1 MDTNKRYDYIVVGGG
16 SSGCVVAARLAEQ
29 KLGTVLLME
38 VGESADNNP
47 ETMKADGFTDAFA
60 NDNVMWDRLSQPQS
74 NCKKRSLYLGSGTGM
89 GGSGSVNGM
98 VYTRGDKK
106 DYDQWPLG
114 WKWNDVSPYFSAVE
128 NRLHVKSRTPTEYTE
143 TCISAAKQ
151 AGFAQ
156 KDGLLDGD
164 LCGFLGYQTMN
175 YDGEQRRSSYMSFI
189 RSQSLDALTVKTD
202 ARATRV
208 VFSGKTATAVQFI
221 EKGIL
226 SEVAANKEIILCA
239 GALETPKLLM
249 LSGVGP
255 KQQLAQFGIPVVQD
269 VPSIG
274 QNLQDHPNVCIFYK
288 GKKGSDCFY
297 PQLYGFHRV
306 NPSLPLP
313 ENQADT
319 CYVFY
324 SAASS
329 LKASMKR
336 MLPAVLLPKQFFYNK
351 MLRRFLRSAV
361 DLVYRFPVVENFLS
375 TLYGIVVILGKP
387 QSRGELRLASSNPMD
402 QALIDP
408 GYFKHPDDMK
418 TLLAG
423 IEKAKSIAEQTALKS
438 WGNRGLVAAARTNN
452 AAKIQRWVENAVMTT
467 FHYTGTCKMGEDD
480 LSPVDVTLKLKGIEG
495 LRIADASVIPE
506 IPVSA
511 QNAPS
516 MMIGYRAA
524 AFIEAENRENS
535 SVDQTSSMNTK
546 SKNAEC
552 RNKDIKNKETNN
564 EGNVA

>member
-1 MDTNKRYDYIVVGGG
+1 MDTTKQYDYIVVGGG
-16 SSGCVVAARLAEQ
+16 SSGCVVAARLVEQ

-38 VGESADNNP
+38 VGEPTDSNP
-47 ETMKADGFTDAFA
+47 ETMMADGFTDAFA

-74 NCKKRSLYLGSGTGM
+74 HCKERSLYLGSGTGM

-106 DYDQWPLG
+106 DYDQWPIG
-114 WKWNDVSPYFSAVE
+114 WKWSDVSPYFSKVE
-128 NRLHVKSRTPTEYTE
+128 ARLKVKPRKPTEYTE
-143 TCISAAKQ
+143 TCINAAKQ
-151 AGFAQ
+151 VGFVQ

-164 LCGFLGYQTMN
+164 LCGFLGYQAMN
-175 YDGEQRRSSYMSFI
+175 YDGSQRRSSYMSFI
-189 RSQSLDALTVKTD
+189 RSQLLDELTVKTGV
-202 ARATRV
+202 RVTRV
-208 VFSGKTATAVQFI
+208 VFSGKKATAV
-221 EKGIL
+221 EYLENGVL
-226 SEVAANKEIILCA
+226 SEIVANKEIILCA

-255 KQQLAQFGIPVVQD
+255 AQQLREFGIPLVKD
-269 VPSIG
+269 VPGIG
-274 QNLQDHPNVCIFYK
+274 KNLQDHPNVCIFYK

-306 NPSLPLP
+306 NQSLPLP
-313 ENQADT
+313 KNQADT

-336 MLPAVLLPKQFFYNK
+336 MLPAVLLPKRFFYNQV
-351 MLRRFLRSAV
+351 LRRFLRAV
-361 DLVYRFPVVENFLS
+361 VDVVYRLSVVENFLS

-387 QSRGELRLASSNPMD
+387 QSRGELRLASSNPLD

-408 GYFKHPDDMK
+408 GYFQHPDDME

-423 IEKAKSIAEQTALKS
+423 IDKAKTIAGQAALKS
-438 WGNRGLVAAARTNN
+438 WGNVGLVAAARTNN
-452 AAKIQRWVENAVMTT
+452 KEKIQRWVKNAVMTT
-467 FHYTGTCKMGEDD
+467 FHYAGTCKMGEDNQ
-480 LSPVDVTLKLKGIEG
+480 SPVDMTLKVKGIAG

-511 QNAPS
+511 LNAPS

-524 AFIEAENRENS
+524 AFIGAES
-535 SVDQTSSMNTK
+535 K
-546 SKNAEC
+546 SKESSY
-552 RNKDIKNKETNN
+552 
-564 EGNVA
+564 EGNLA